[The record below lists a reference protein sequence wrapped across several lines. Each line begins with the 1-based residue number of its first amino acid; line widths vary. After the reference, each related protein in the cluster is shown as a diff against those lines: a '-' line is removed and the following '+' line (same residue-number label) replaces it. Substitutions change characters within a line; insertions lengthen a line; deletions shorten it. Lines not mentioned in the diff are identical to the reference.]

1 MIGMVFAL
9 SHRSYTGFHT
19 KLVIRKQKLGGLIV
33 FVTRKRKLRDVV
45 LAALSVALITSV
57 SLPAGAEEAQEEE
70 QFMEEIVVT
79 GSLRSLP
86 GEDVQIFGFGK
97 SLLETPRSASTIS
110 SEQMDRFNV
119 TDIDELVAF
128 APGTFTQSFFG
139 VAGSLDVRG
148 TPGEVY
154 FRGVRRI
161 DNPGNYPTP
170 IGASDRIDIVRG
182 PASPIYGPSKIGGY
196 LNFNP
201 LSSRAETGDYLT
213 DTVGSVSYETGSW
226 DRNVFTAEV
235 GGPIN
240 DRMGYYLY
248 GEVEDSESFYDNT
261 ETKQNIFQASFDVD
275 LSDQLVMKFGGMYHD
290 YDGNQVA
297 GWNRLTQEL
306 IDDGIYITG
315 TASPL
320 DTDGDGKISHQEY
333 GATSGALSNFVFRP
347 EFADATSLIPEMALN
362 NPGTTKLDESNVLV
376 DEDDTLDNQVLT
388 LYLDFE
394 YSLDN
399 GMLLTNQL
407 FFETIDNI
415 NENAYGFSQFGEVDV
430 IENKLVLAIDQQYDG
445 LTASFQ
451 ISPSIRYTDFKRGQD
466 FINEYFDRRDLS
478 QSNSQRD
485 ASLDTR
491 LLATQIDDD
500 YSEYQSGDYT
510 MYGLAF
516 LGDFTFDNGLAVTLG
531 VRQDHVEV
539 DAKTPLD
546 KLLFPGSEPTS
557 ASDSEDL
564 LSWSASISWTT
575 EIGLVPYVTVAE
587 QGTIIAGQVGDIP
600 TTPIANGQWT
610 DESELWEVGLK
621 GSFLEDSLY
630 FAINYYE
637 QERTDFNSQSIVT
650 NSSSRTEGIEA
661 ELRWVVNEDL
671 VVTAGWT
678 NMEVFIVEA
687 EEQGGLFSFY
697 GADDLPQIAPELLFG
712 GQLIGIPTSSDG
724 RKAGV
729 PENIYSLT
737 GTYSFNESLAVSA
750 SIINADETPSG
761 FSGAVELPSYTVVNA
776 GLVYETDTWQFQ
788 VNAKNLT
795 DEQYFRSNFPNL
807 FGSQIVLP
815 ELPRNVQARVTFK
828 F

>member
-1 MIGMVFAL
+1 M
-9 SHRSYTGFHT
+9 
-19 KLVIRKQKLGGLIV
+19 KQPNS
-33 FVTRKRKLRDVV
+33 RKLP
-45 LAALSVALITSV
+45 LAVSVAAAIFGTAMHGSAL
-57 SLPAGAEEAQEEE
+57 AQEQADPTALEE
-70 QFMEEIVVT
+70 VVVT

-110 SEQMDRFNV
+110 SEQMERFNV

-128 APGTFTQSFFG
+128 SPGTFTQSFFG

-170 IGASDRIDIVRG
+170 IGASDRIDIIRG

-201 LSSRAETGDYLT
+201 KSSRAETGDYLT
-213 DTVGSVSYETGSW
+213 ETSGGLSYETGSW
-226 DRNVFTAEV
+226 NRNVVTAEV

-240 DRMGYYLY
+240 DRMGYYVY
-248 GEVEDSESFYDNT
+248 GELEDSDSFYDNT
-261 ETKQNIFQASFDVD
+261 ETKQNILQASFDVD
-275 LSDQLVMKFGGMYHD
+275 INDRLVMKFGGMYHD

-297 GWNRLTQEL
+297 GWNRLTQDL
-306 IDDGIYITG
+306 IDNGTYITG
-315 TASPL
+315 TAQPL

-347 EFADATSLIPEMALN
+347 EFADDSSLIPEMALV

-376 DEDDTLDNQVLT
+376 DPNDTLDNQVLT

-394 YSLDN
+394 YTTES
-399 GMLLTNQL
+399 GWSIVNQL
-407 FFETIDNI
+407 FYETIDNI

-430 IENKLVLAIDQQYDG
+430 IENKLVFAFQQEFG
-445 LTASFQ
+445 SVTADFQ
-451 ISPSIRYTDFKRGQD
+451 ISPSIRYTDFLRGQD

-478 QSNSQRD
+478 QSNAERD
-485 ASLDTR
+485 PSLDTR
-491 LLATQIDDD
+491 LLSTQINDD

-516 LGDFTFDNGLAVTLG
+516 LGDFKWDNGLAITLG
-531 VRQDHVEV
+531 VRQDYVEV
-539 DAKTPLD
+539 DAETPLD
-546 KLLFPGSEPTS
+546 LLLFPGSEPPQ

-564 LSWSASISWTT
+564 LSWSASVNWTT
-575 EIGLVPYVTVAE
+575 DFGLVPYFTIAE
-587 QGTIIAGQVGDIP
+587 QATIIAGQVGDIP

-610 DESELWEVGLK
+610 DVSELWEVGLK

-637 QERTDFNSQSIVT
+637 QERVDFNSQSIVT

-661 ELRWVVNEDL
+661 ELRWVVTPDL

-697 GADDLPQIAPELLFG
+697 GAEDIPQIDPTLLFG
-712 GQLIGIPTSSDG
+712 GQIIGIPTSSDG

-737 GTYSFNESLAVSA
+737 GTYSFNDNLAISG

-761 FSGAVELPSYTVVNA
+761 FSGTVTLPSYTVLNA
-776 GLVYETDTWQFQ
+776 GIVYETESWSFQ
-788 VNAKNLT
+788 VNAKNIT
-795 DEQYFRSNFPNL
+795 DERYFRSNFPNL
-807 FGSQIVLP
+807 FGTQIVLP
-815 ELPRNVQARVTFK
+815 ELPRNFQARVSYK